1 MNVLV
6 YLAIL
11 VVSCLYAGMRGGP
24 PERLAA
30 LTLVAAIIAS
40 VFAPAS
46 NAIRFQGIE
55 YGIMAVDTACLVAV
69 VAIAIHAQRYWPMWM
84 AAILLDIVL
93 THALMLTPSLMP
105 WSYSV
110 MIAAWNYPIPIILA
124 IGTWRHRARLQT
136 YGSDAAWNR

>member
-11 VVSCLYAGMRGGP
+11 VVCCLYAGMRGGP

-40 VFAPAS
+40 AFTPAS

-55 YGIMAVDTACLVAV
+55 YGIMAVDTASLVAV
-69 VAIAIHAQRYWPMWM
+69 VTIAIHAQRYWPMWM